1 MGNPFYPGGNQP
13 PRNQNGF
20 GIPDLNNAPP
30 EVRGNMFQL
39 FNWFASNLQ
48 GNPQQIVNSMLSGGM
63 MNNFQFNQLSQMA
76 NLFRGKLGR

>member
-1 MGNPFYPGGNQP
+1 MGNPFYPGNNQP
-13 PRNQNGF
+13 QGNQNG
-20 GIPDLNNAPP
+20 IPNLNDAPP
-30 EVRGNMFQL
+30 EVRGNMVQL

-48 GNPQQIVNSMLSGGM
+48 GNPQQIVNSMLSGGI

>member
-1 MGNPFYPGGNQP
+1 MGNPFYPG
-13 PRNQNGF
+13 NQNGF

>member
-30 EVRGNMFQL
+30 EVRGNVFQL

-76 NLFRGKLGR
+76 NLFRGRLGR

>member
-1 MGNPFYPGGNQP
+1 MGNPFYPRNDQP
-13 PRNQNGF
+13 QGNQNGF

-39 FNWFASNLQ
+39 FNWFRSNLQ